1 MRHGPVSP
9 AMKKID
15 LASEDLLIVHLTLP
29 RQDKVRCIK
38 SGLSEFIDRPASHGL
53 REDRETPAIL

>member
-1 MRHGPVSP
+1 MRRGPVSP

-15 LASEDLLIVHLTLP
+15 LTPEDLLIMHLTLP
-29 RQDKVRCIK
+29 RQDKVRRIK
-38 SGLSEFIDRPASHGL
+38 SGLSEFIDRSASHGL